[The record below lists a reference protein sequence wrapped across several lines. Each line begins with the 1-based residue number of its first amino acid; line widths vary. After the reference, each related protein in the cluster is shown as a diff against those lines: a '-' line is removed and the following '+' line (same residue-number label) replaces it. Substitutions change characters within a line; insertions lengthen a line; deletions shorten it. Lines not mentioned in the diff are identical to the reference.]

1 MALVRARSSGATL
14 LRWGGTRSARTGG
27 PARHASAL
35 TRHDSCMGTIEH
47 EAEYL
52 AHNYHPLPVVLEK
65 GAAAPAEWRVRV
77 KHA

>member
-52 AHNYHPLPVVLEK
+52 AHNYHPLPVVLTCSRK
-65 GAAAPAEWRVRV
+65 VRPPRPSGV
-77 KHA
+77 SA